1 MGSIRLLNP
10 VENPILRSKEENFC
24 SRNLE
29 KNFQKWKIKDTVIM
43 SRERRQR
50 LGETMQKNSSPK
62 VNTQLK
68 YTQRKTVGGK
78 DLTLFDVETESFLRR
93 KRDRKS
99 WSSYS
104 SKELNFYLP
113 IGVLS

>member
-1 MGSIRLLNP
+1 MR
-10 VENPILRSKEENFC
+10 
-24 SRNLE
+24 
-29 KNFQKWKIKDTVIM
+29 
-43 SRERRQR
+43 RERRQR

-99 WSSYS
+99 PSSYS
-104 SKELNFYLP
+104 SKELNLYLP